1 MIKIEINGID
11 DFITFVTILRCQD
24 MTPEQLKELADNLNV
39 SSTNLDKAIR
49 ESRVRTML
57 SK

>member
-1 MIKIEINGID
+1 MIRIEINGID
-11 DFITFVTILRCQD
+11 DFIAFVAILRCQD
-24 MTPEQLKELADNLNV
+24 MTPEQLKELANSLNV